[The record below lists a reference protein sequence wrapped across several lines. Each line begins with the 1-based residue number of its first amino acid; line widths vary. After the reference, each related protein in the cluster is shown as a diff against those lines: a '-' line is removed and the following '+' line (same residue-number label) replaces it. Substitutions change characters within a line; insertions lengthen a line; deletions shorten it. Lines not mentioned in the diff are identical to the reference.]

1 MPLIAT
7 MLVFSGEG
15 DLEVPESIHTSR
27 PTERFFSKTPDP
39 PLISRFCMCVLCVVL
54 LACRKS
60 CPSLL
65 LAKWH
70 FTRRMSAIFCQK
82 FHTDAVS
89 MNFVILNEYV
99 KYVKSA

>member
-1 MPLIAT
+1 

-27 PTERFFSKTPDP
+27 PTERFFLR
-39 PLISRFCMCVLCVVL
+39 PLTLLLLVFFACVCVCVMCVLCVVL

-65 LAKWH
+65 LAQV
-70 FTRRMSAIFCQK
+70 A
-82 FHTDAVS
+82 FHKKDVCD
-89 MNFVILNEYV
+89 FLPKIPH
-99 KYVKSA
+99 